1 MARLIGAGGADGLGH
16 IDTTQGEFRGQVDV
30 VADELLQLAGNAD
43 TGSGLDLSDIDPLN
57 APFVLYVN
65 PYIGRD
71 YFVAGSYNTND
82 DDGTV
87 EEELRRI
94 EQQRLTCGY
103 TEARPFK
110 TINRAIIEAGII
122 TSKTYWDNAN
132 IQDYQLVS
140 IILAPGIHT
149 ALNGEGND
157 TINDTNFPDW
167 VDGDEPDA
175 ATLAT
180 FNPAEG
186 GIILPRGV
194 SICSLDLRKC
204 TIRPDFVPAAAN
216 EAFTGNSPN
225 NRSAIFRVT
234 GQCYAFG
241 FTFRDHAT
249 TTTSHH
255 LLSAFEFTSEAQL
268 DNFYDKI
275 DQAIRSVANSN
286 LDDAQL
292 VPRDEEFEIVG
303 PQPANAADT
312 VDTTA
317 SASPYIYNV
326 SIRSEY
332 GMCGV
337 LADGDMVTGFKSMVI
352 AQFTG
357 VSLQRD
363 MDCWQTWAT
372 GTWSS
377 SPTYANYIAAA
388 PNDTRMR
395 PERRSFH
402 IRAIN
407 GAVIQEVSVFAIGQ
421 GIHHWV
427 QTGGELTVT
436 NSNSNFGGC
445 AALAEDYAGSTLTG
459 VNADNSAFPQDRGW
473 VVAAI
478 RRATDLSEETNN
490 IRRIYLGTISSG
502 VTNTATN
509 IDLDAD
515 IGSADDEDNQPNLLW
530 RDGYTTKEDSR
541 VWVENP
547 GGADYSSTFAATG
560 WDNSDPNRIVVNDA
574 FETPGGNA
582 PAGTNEFPDIEGRRV
597 YVRRLRDTRSVEERS
612 YSLLINNTGNVRTPL
627 RDYVIQ
633 TTTSNASISAPIPV
647 AETTAIMASA
657 PRPNGGNPGAT
668 IQLIR
673 SNSTEAWSSTAY
685 YRPGDRVR
693 HDAKHWQAMGTGT
706 LTEPTANNESW
717 QEMFVHTETG
727 YQPEDYF
734 KNRHPIIVFDN
745 DTENVENSTDLGYD
759 LDNATATN
767 RSWYDNSEIHD
778 QLRSGTD
785 YRGVHRF
792 LMSMGFSADEAHRIL
807 IPDQIDDR
815 DHDPADGA
823 INGSGTPS
831 GGVATQW
838 AQWAVN
844 FRRPSN
850 IRLFG
855 HAYEWS
861 GYLNYSK
868 ALPQYQGELSPANK
882 FTYYGTNEDGGKVY
896 FSGFNEEGFTVSP
909 RGIEDT
915 QTGEILG
922 LEEIGTADREID
934 IPTTFTELEV
944 TELEVD
950 ELEVNKIVGDITW
963 GNGEYPLEGSW
974 TRQGTEKIST
984 SGPLPRLPE
993 AQTPTVNPVTAD
1005 AALQTRGITRYTR
1018 TEEVDL
1024 LWTQANLATPPATA
1038 GVNNAAITPAS
1049 LYSMVREIVDD
1060 IADAA
1065 SGNNGKLAPVGMI
1078 GYFASATAPNA
1089 TDNNGTTPNDA
1100 WLPCHGQSL
1109 NTFTYRRLHAVI
1121 SDTFGGDAYVA
1132 GTTDQSGATTTFDLP
1147 DLRGEFIRGHNP
1159 EALGTGHDGG
1169 RTFGSG
1175 QNDAVERHQH
1185 TLRDTA
1191 SDNLAQG
1198 ASAKTI
1204 NYLKKTGD
1212 GSFSGFFPT
1221 AAPTTTD
1228 DETRPVNVAL
1238 MPMIKT

>member
-16 IDTTQGEFRGQVDV
+16 IDTTQGEFRGQIDV

-43 TGSGLDLSDIDPLN
+43 TGASVALADIDPLN

-71 YFVAGSYNTND
+71 TFVAGSYNIND
-82 DDGTV
+82 DDGSV

-110 TINRAIIEAGII
+110 TINRAVIEAGII
-122 TSKTYWDNAN
+122 TSKSYWDNAN

-140 IILAPGIHT
+140 IILAPGVHT
-149 ALNGEGND
+149 AYNGPGND
-157 TINDTNFPDW
+157 TVTSANFPDW
-167 VDGDEPDA
+167 VSGDEVPA
-175 ATLAT
+175 VTLQQ

-194 SICSLDLRKC
+194 SLCSLDLRKC
-204 TIRPDFVPAAAN
+204 TIRPDYVPAAAN
-216 EAFTGNSPN
+216 EAYTGSSPN
-225 NRSAIFRVT
+225 NRTAIFRLT

-241 FTFRDHAT
+241 FTLRDKEGS
-249 TTTSHH
+249 TTSHH
-255 LLSAFEFTSEAQL
+255 LLSAFEFSSKTQL

-275 DQAIRSVANSN
+275 NESVTSVANSN
-286 LDDAQL
+286 LDSTAL
-292 VPRDEEFEIVG
+292 APRDVEFEIVG
-303 PQPANAADT
+303 PQPASVDAT

-337 LADGDMVTGFKSMVI
+337 LADGNQVTGFKSMVI

-363 MDCWQTWAT
+363 MSCWQL
-372 GTWSS
+372 WSS
-377 SPTYANYIAAA
+377 GSWGSGPSYSNYIAAN

-407 GAVIQEVSVFAIGQ
+407 NSVIQEVSVFAIGQ

-445 AALAEDYAGSTLTG
+445 AALAEDFKGSNLTG
-459 VNADNSAFPQDRGW
+459 NDADISAFPQDRSW

-478 RRATDLSEETNN
+478 RRPTDLSEETNN

-502 VTNTATN
+502 IGNNATN

-515 IGSADDEDNQPNLLW
+515 IGSANDSTDKPDLLW
-530 RDGYTTKEDSR
+530 RDGYTTKEDSL

-547 GGADYSSTFAATG
+547 GGADYSSTFDTNG
-560 WDNSDPNRIVVNDA
+560 WVNTDLNRIRIKTA
-574 FETPGGNA
+574 FKTPGNQT
-582 PAGTNEFPDIEGRRV
+582 PDGTNEFPNIANRRV

-612 YSLLINNTGNVRTPL
+612 TSLLVNNSGNARTPL

-633 TTTSNASISAPIPV
+633 TTTSSASINAPIPV
-647 AETTAIMASA
+647 DETTTVMGSA
-657 PRPNGGNPGAT
+657 PRPNGGNPGAS
-668 IQLIR
+668 IQLLR
-673 SNSTEAWSSTAY
+673 ANSTETWSATAY

-693 HDAKHWQAMGTGT
+693 YNGKHWQAMATGT
-706 LTEPTANNESW
+706 LTAPTANNEAW
-717 QEMFVHTETG
+717 QEMFVHTATS

-734 KNRHPIIVFDN
+734 KNKHPIIVFDN
-745 DTENVENSTDLGYD
+745 DTDNVESSTTLGYT
-759 LDNATATN
+759 LSGSPVST
-767 RSWYDNSEIHD
+767 SWYTAPEIRE
-778 QLRSGTD
+778 QLRTAAD
-785 YRGVHRF
+785 YRGIHRF
-792 LMSMGFSADEAHRIL
+792 LMSIGFSSDEADRIL
-807 IPDQIDDR
+807 IPDAIADR

-838 AQWAVN
+838 AQWGVN
-844 FRRPSN
+844 FRRPSS

-882 FTYYGTNEDGGKVY
+882 FTYYGTNEDGGRAY

-909 RGIEDT
+909 RGVEDT

-950 ELEVNKIVGDITW
+950 QIEVNKIIGDITW
-963 GNGEYPLEGSW
+963 GNGAYPLEGSW
-974 TRQGTEKIST
+974 TRQGTETPPT
-984 SGPLPRLPE
+984 SGPLPRIPE
-993 AQTPTVNPVTAD
+993 AQTPTANPVTAD

-1024 LWTQANLATPPATA
+1024 LWTQANAATPPATA

-1049 LYSMVREIVDD
+1049 LYSMVQDIVTEI
-1060 IADAA
+1060 AAAA

-1078 GYFASATAPNA
+1078 GYFASATAPTA
-1089 TDNNGTTPNDA
+1089 TDNNGTTINPA
-1100 WLPCHGQSL
+1100 WLPCHGQNL
-1109 NTFTYRRLHAVI
+1109 NTYTFRRLHAVI
-1121 SDTFGGDAYVA
+1121 SNTFGGDAYAA
-1132 GTTDQSGATTTFDLP
+1132 GTTDQPGASTTFDLP
-1147 DLRGEFIRGHNP
+1147 DLRGEFVRGHNP

-1175 QNDAVERHQH
+1175 QNDAVERHRH
-1185 TLRDTA
+1185 TMRNTA
-1191 SDNLAQG
+1191 ADNLAQG
-1198 ASAKTI
+1198 AAAKTI
-1204 NYLKKTGD
+1204 GYLSSS
-1212 GSFSGFFPT
+1212 GSGSNSGYFPT
-1221 AAPTTTD
+1221 SAPTTTD